1 MKTGNMMTLII
12 FVLLSMC
19 FVAYYQTQKLPM
31 TTQCSHINTE
41 CIKGARYVIVDDKK
55 IRLKKFDKN
64 ALNQVSDIYCVD

>member
-1 MKTGNMMTLII
+1 MLSIIKDVSVLILAI
-12 FVLLSMC
+12 SASFLILEVIGYRTRTPSN
-19 FVAYYQTQKLPM
+19 T
-31 TTQCSHINTE
+31 NTE